1 MSRPIVSDPK
11 TLSQVISDLGGTVIE
26 GTWRFDLPLSQVRDV
41 VPRLN
46 KLGLGVHK
54 VRERTEMGPKT
65 HTVATLELYRPR
77 ENKLDHIPEW

>member
-1 MSRPIVSDPK
+1 MARVIVDDPK
-11 TLSQVISDLGGTVIE
+11 ALSRVISDLGGRVIE
-26 GTWRFDLPLSQVRDV
+26 GTWRFDLPRAQVSDV

-46 KLGLGVHK
+46 KLGLGVRK

-65 HTVATLELYRPR
+65 HTVATLELYRPA